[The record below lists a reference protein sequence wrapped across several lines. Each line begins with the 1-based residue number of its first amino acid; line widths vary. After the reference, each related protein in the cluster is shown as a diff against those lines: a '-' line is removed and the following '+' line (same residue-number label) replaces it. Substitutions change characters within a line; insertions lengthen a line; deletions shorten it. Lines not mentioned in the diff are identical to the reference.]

1 MELQTTAII
10 VLIYGALVVLG
21 GVMGYVKAKSKP
33 SLYAGLGFGFALVI
47 SGQMLWQGNTR
58 VLPGATVL
66 AAILLVVMGIRFA
79 RTKKFM
85 PAGLVALMSLAAVIV
100 LVQAIRA
107 HRG

>member
-1 MELQTTAII
+1 MELQTTAMI
-10 VLIYGALVVLG
+10 VLVYGALVVLG
-21 GVMGYVKAKSKP
+21 GVMGFAKAKSKP

-47 SGQMLWQGNTR
+47 SGEMLRQGNTR

-66 AAILLVVMGIRFA
+66 AAVLLLVMGIRFA

-85 PAGLVALMSLAAVIV
+85 PAGLVALMSLAVVIV